1 LFFKQSPF
9 PVCPELVEGRGKGWG
24 WGRSE
29 ELLHTASFAML
40 PSMLRSRLF
49 LLLILAAAFLFRV
62 QTLHW
67 NFFIHADTEFDTEA
81 TASLVHYG
89 KLLVFP
95 EKLTIVPTNEPLPP
109 LEQGEIL
116 TQHGPLWPILGATV
130 MRIFGWAPTMANAFL
145 SLRILSLLSGL
156 AIIALSYFITRKL
169 IHEYA
174 ALACASFLT
183 FSYVMADYSG
193 NGSMYSLQ
201 TALYLLWIWSAMN
214 HALRFRVAYLGIITG
229 LSYLLNFQSIILI
242 PATIILL
249 LLEPISWRK
258 KIPSLT
264 LALIL
269 ALVVVSPWLIRNA
282 ILFGD
287 PLYSHVINQIYVL
300 NKAGYQ
306 PTVENGLYRFH
317 LTFWDYFSVIIGILQ
332 VWLPNNLYYAARKLF
347 ILAPIAFFFFS
358 YGLIDYIFSWERLK
372 KVVPILLVLT
382 FHLLLSTAWP
392 VMKFRYFVPILPLV
406 FILSLVHLWTLHVS
420 DRWKNWIMGATF
432 ACIIIVSIL
441 TYRSNPLHTTY
452 FDGAVTQDPFHG
464 SQELQY
470 QKDNGLLPAYNE

>member
-1 LFFKQSPF
+1 
-9 PVCPELVEGRGKGWG
+9 
-24 WGRSE
+24 
-29 ELLHTASFAML
+29 
-40 PSMLRSRLF
+40 MLRSRLF

-214 HALRFRVAYLGIITG
+214 QPLPCCISGNHHRPQLPPQLPIHHPHPRHNYFVITG
-229 LSYLLNFQSIILI
+229 TNFMAQKNPI
-242 PATIILL
+242 PN
-249 LLEPISWRK
+249 
-258 KIPSLT
+258 PSPNPSPRRCFP
-264 LALIL
+264 LAH
-269 ALVVVSPWLIRNA
+269 P
-282 ILFGD
+282 
-287 PLYSHVINQIYVL
+287 
-300 NKAGYQ
+300 
-306 PTVENGLYRFH
+306 
-317 LTFWDYFSVIIGILQ
+317 
-332 VWLPNNLYYAARKLF
+332 
-347 ILAPIAFFFFS
+347 
-358 YGLIDYIFSWERLK
+358 
-372 KVVPILLVLT
+372 
-382 FHLLLSTAWP
+382 
-392 VMKFRYFVPILPLV
+392 
-406 FILSLVHLWTLHVS
+406 
-420 DRWKNWIMGATF
+420 
-432 ACIIIVSIL
+432 
-441 TYRSNPLHTTY
+441 
-452 FDGAVTQDPFHG
+452 
-464 SQELQY
+464 
-470 QKDNGLLPAYNE
+470 

>member
-1 LFFKQSPF
+1 
-9 PVCPELVEGRGKGWG
+9 
-24 WGRSE
+24 
-29 ELLHTASFAML
+29 
-40 PSMLRSRLF
+40 MLRSRLF

-358 YGLIDYIFSWERLK
+358 YGL
-372 KVVPILLVLT
+372 P
-382 FHLLLSTAWP
+382 STATSSIRSTCSIKQGTNP
-392 VMKFRYFVPILPLV
+392 PSRMGSTGFISHSGTISRSSLAFYKCGCQIIYITPLAN
-406 FILSLVHLWTLHVS
+406 SSSSPWGS
-420 DRWKNWIMGATF
+420 PSGR
-432 ACIIIVSIL
+432 
-441 TYRSNPLHTTY
+441 TTRQTSSPS
-452 FDGAVTQDPFHG
+452 AASMP
-464 SQELQY
+464 SASSE
-470 QKDNGLLPAYNE
+470 PPS